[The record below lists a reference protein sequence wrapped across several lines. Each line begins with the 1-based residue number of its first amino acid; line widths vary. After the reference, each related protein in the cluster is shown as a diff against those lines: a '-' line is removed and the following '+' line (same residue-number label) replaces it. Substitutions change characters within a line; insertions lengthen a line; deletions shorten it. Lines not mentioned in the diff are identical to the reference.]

1 MADKQQP
8 ASPARKVV
16 PPASKA
22 ISPAGK
28 ICPITK
34 NQKSTSD
41 VLSELEPE
49 ARLAE
54 IVAELAKTHAEYEDK
69 LQPAFV
75 AYSAHSKALQMSEE
89 FCEKQVKHLL
99 HNLAPLKKQ
108 LKSLKNLPASVAH
121 KRVEVESSMQELEV
135 AIRNV
140 RRNLPA
146 QSGFYLYLVLGSM
159 NVNMRSNRLKLNY
172 KIEYETFKL
181 FVTWALLILSLLC
194 LYVGGGSVWDSI
206 LLFALVWFYCTLT
219 IRESILKVNGS
230 NINGWWRL
238 YHFIATGL
246 SGIIVLWAD
255 KELFQRHFRWW
266 FLVYTC
272 MMLLAHQMQ
281 YRYQAGTLYRLQA
294 LGDRGNPMEVSVEG
308 IRASLATPM
317 LRDFALLMPFLYAV
331 YFTQFYMV
339 YLLVDLIHMHP
350 DTYSWHAAAAA
361 ALFGIMF
368 LGNILTTS
376 FAIYSK
382 YRYHFPDPLELLKKF
397 Q

>member
-1 MADKQQP
+1 MAEP
-8 ASPARKVV
+8 S
-16 PPASKA
+16 
-22 ISPAGK
+22 
-28 ICPITK
+28 
-34 NQKSTSD
+34 QKEAHENNTVEKKSEKGSESESATS
-41 VLSELEPE
+41 SE

-75 AYSAHSKALQMSEE
+75 AYSSHSKALQISEE

-108 LKSLKNLPASVAH
+108 LKSLKNLPASVMH
-121 KRVEVESSMQELEV
+121 KQLEVETSMRELEV

-146 QSGFYLYLVLGSM
+146 SCGFYLYLVLGSM
-159 NVNMRSNRLKLNY
+159 NVNMQSNKLKLNY

-181 FVTWALLILSLLC
+181 FVTWALLFLSLLC
-194 LYVGGGSVWDSI
+194 LYMGGGSVWDSV

-255 KELFQRHFRWW
+255 KRSFQEHFRWW

-272 MMLLAHQMQ
+272 TMLLAHQMQ

-294 LGDRGNPMEVSVEG
+294 LGDRANPMEVSVEG

-317 LRDFALLMPFLYAV
+317 LRDFALLMPFLYVV
-331 YFTQFYMV
+331 YFMQFYMV
-339 YLLVDLIHMHP
+339 YLLVDLIHTHP
-350 DTYSWHAAAAA
+350 DTYSWHAAATAA
-361 ALFGIMF
+361 FFGVMF
-368 LGNILTTS
+368 LGNICTTS